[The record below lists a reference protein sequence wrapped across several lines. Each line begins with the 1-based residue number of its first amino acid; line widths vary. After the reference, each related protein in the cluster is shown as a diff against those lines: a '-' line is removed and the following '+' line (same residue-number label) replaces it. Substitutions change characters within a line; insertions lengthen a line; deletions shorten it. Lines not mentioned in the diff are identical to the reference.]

1 MCNDWR
7 FFFFF
12 PVFWKHGTHAHLAKY
27 NQVETQWLAEFLEM
41 NEISERPW
49 QADWWSDIVKEWLIF
64 FFVSRFVP
72 LHSELFLRSLSLIFL
87 MCCSSRWGWP
97 WRPWLRWTG
106 SALATLPWSVGQRP
120 LLQSASWCG
129 CCGARTQPNFR
140 CPYRTS
146 LISSCTCHSNWTPHH
161 HRRRLDNKNAT
172 MNSLESSFNEI
183 FVLRWCCAELCSLQ
197 SHSCSCLCCC
207 WSFRFATSQRI
218 TSFIDKELLWS

>member
-1 MCNDWR
+1 MLRLSLDVSVTFSLTVAVPLFTFLLSECVMIEG

-12 PVFWKHGTHAHLAKY
+12 PVFWKHGAHAHLAKY

-72 LHSELFLRSLSLIFL
+72 LHSELFLRSLSLISL

-106 SALATLPWSVGQRP
+106 SALATLPWSVGQRS

-172 MNSLESSFNEI
+172 MNSL
-183 FVLRWCCAELCSLQ
+183 
-197 SHSCSCLCCC
+197 
-207 WSFRFATSQRI
+207 
-218 TSFIDKELLWS
+218 